1 VVSAQAGDEPAPLTA
16 ARAARTRGW
25 RPIPLDHPKAH
36 GPAKD
41 KDGNPTGC
49 VGAHANI
56 PCDGERGKHP
66 CGNWGTQSASE
77 PGDGMLQLWFGN
89 DPRNVGIACGPSGL
103 VVLDED
109 EVGALERLSA
119 KLGQRIPRTYRVRTG
134 RGWHYYFRAPAD
146 RSVGNRAGALKAH
159 HIDVRG
165 GRGNG
170 GYVVGAGS
178 LHASGRVYRAED
190 ESAPLAELPG
200 WIVDLIDEATE
211 GEPREGWNDE
221 VRYGTAEELVAQ
233 FERHLAAVTTPGFR
247 YSLFNAARDGWRLVG
262 CGELEEHPMLARLRD
277 ATIRVWGNPPDLW
290 DRRIVYDEAKA
301 AAEQSP
307 WEVVADLP
315 AVGTSTAEPPTSTP
329 APAEVVDLESSW
341 APVDLDALWDGAHE
355 QRMPEVLRRNDGIG
369 MFYAGLT
376 HSVHGESESGKSWIG
391 QSATVETLAAGGHV
405 LYVDFEDRG
414 PEVLPRLRALGV
426 QREHL
431 KHLDY
436 ITPEG
441 PADGTFA
448 RLIEENNYALAV
460 IDGVTAAMGEYRL
473 KSNAQ
478 DDVTAWHK
486 LLPRWI
492 ADKTGAATVVIDHVS
507 KSKDDRG
514 RFAVGSQ
521 AKMAALS
528 GAGFYV
534 DVARGLAPGSIGELR
549 ILVGKDRPGG
559 VRANSGKM
567 QRDRLQP
574 FARYVHDATNPDRI
588 AVELAPW
595 TDEDD
600 GPAELRP
607 LPRGADWHDPEQPPV
622 PADIETYTGPGQKA
636 VRDLTRFLRANA
648 VGGIGVDLAGARIAL
663 RGLKGMDG
671 KPLHQRD
678 TIDRAWGAMVDG
690 SALGRLE
697 PTDTNGNEDGSKS
710 NPRGLHWW
718 VVKPLDPGSGA

>member
-1 VVSAQAGDEPAPLTA
+1 MLRIAHA
-16 ARAARTRGW
+16 ARARGW
-25 RPIPLDHPKAH
+25 RPIPLDHPHAR
-36 GPAKD
+36 GNAKD

-49 VGAHANI
+49 AGAHTNI

-66 CGNWGTQSASE
+66 CGNWGTQSASV
-77 PGDGMLQLWFGN
+77 PTDGMLQIWFGN
-89 DPRNVGIACGPSGL
+89 DPRNIGIACGPSGL

-109 EVGALERLSA
+109 EVGALERLAA
-119 KLGQRIPRTYRVRTG
+119 KLGQTLPRTYRVRTA
-134 RGWHYYFRAPAD
+134 RGWHYYFAAPAD
-146 RSVGNRAGALKAH
+146 RVVGNRAGALKAH

-165 GRGNG
+165 GKGGG

-178 LHASGRVYRAED
+178 LHASGRTYTAED
-190 ESAPLAELPG
+190 EDAPLAELPG
-200 WIVDLIDEATE
+200 WIIDLIDEAS
-211 GEPREGWNDE
+211 GDEPREGWSDD
-221 VRYGTAEELVAQ
+221 VRYGQAEDLLAQ
-233 FERHLAAVTTPGFR
+233 FERRLENVVTPGFR
-247 YSLFNAARDGWRLVG
+247 YSFFLAARDGWRLVN
-262 CGELEEHPMLARLRD
+262 CGELDELGMLGRLRD
-277 ATIRVWGNPPDLW
+277 AVQRVWGAGPDLW

-315 AVGTSTAEPPTSTP
+315 SVGTTEPPTSTP
-329 APAEVVDLESSW
+329 DPATDPNADSSW
-341 APVDLDALWDGAHE
+341 TPVDLDALWDGARE
-355 QRMPEVLRRNDGIG
+355 QRMPEILARTDGIA
-369 MFYAGLT
+369 MFYTGLT

-391 QSATVETLAAGGHV
+391 QSATVETLARGERV

-414 PEVLPRLRALGV
+414 EEVLPRLRALGV

-431 KHLDY
+431 KNLDY
-436 ITPEG
+436 ITPDG

-448 RLIEENNYALAV
+448 RLIEENDYALGV

-478 DDVTAWHK
+478 DDVTQWHK

-492 ADKTGAATVVIDHVS
+492 ADRTGAAVVVIDHVS
-507 KSKDDRG
+507 KSAERG

-521 AKMAALS
+521 AKMAVLS

-534 DVARGLAPGSIGELR
+534 DVARGLAPGGIGELR

-588 AVELAPW
+588 AVEIVPW
-595 TDEDD
+595 TEEDD

-607 LPRGADWHDPEQPPV
+607 LPRGAAWHDPEQPPM
-622 PADIETYTGPGQKA
+622 PTDIESYRGPGRQSI
-636 VRDLTRFLRANA
+636 RDLARFLRVNANG
-648 VGGIGVDLAGARIAL
+648 VIGVTATDAVSAL
-663 RGLKGMDG
+663 RTIKGTDG
-671 KPLHQRD
+671 KPLHARD
-678 TIDRAWGAMVDG
+678 TVLRAWDAMVNE
-690 SALGRLE
+690 LGRLE
-697 PTDTNGNEDGSKS
+697 PADANLSDEGRTK
-710 NPRGLHWW
+710 NPRGLHLWT
-718 VVKPLDPGSGA
+718 VKPLDPGAEA

>member
-1 VVSAQAGDEPAPLTA
+1 
-16 ARAARTRGW
+16 
-25 RPIPLDHPKAH
+25 
-36 GPAKD
+36 
-41 KDGNPTGC
+41 
-49 VGAHANI
+49 
-56 PCDGERGKHP
+56 
-66 CGNWGTQSASE
+66 
-77 PGDGMLQLWFGN
+77 M
-89 DPRNVGIACGPSGL
+89 
-103 VVLDED
+103 
-109 EVGALERLSA
+109 
-119 KLGQRIPRTYRVRTG
+119 LGQ
-134 RGWHYYFRAPAD
+134 
-146 RSVGNRAGALKAH
+146 
-159 HIDVRG
+159 
-165 GRGNG
+165 
-170 GYVVGAGS
+170 
-178 LHASGRVYRAED
+178 
-190 ESAPLAELPG
+190 
-200 WIVDLIDEATE
+200 
-211 GEPREGWNDE
+211 
-221 VRYGTAEELVAQ
+221 
-233 FERHLAAVTTPGFR
+233 
-247 YSLFNAARDGWRLVG
+247 
-262 CGELEEHPMLARLRD
+262 LRD
-277 ATIRVWGNPPDLW
+277 AVVRVWGHPPD
-290 DRRIVYDEAKA
+290 DRDKRIVYGEAQPDA
-301 AAEQSP
+301 VSSP

-315 AVGTSTAEPPTSTP
+315 AVGTKTAEPPTSTP
-329 APAEVVDLESSW
+329 DPIAEMDKDSSW
-341 APVDLDALWDGAHE
+341 LPVDLDALWDGAHE

-391 QSATVETLAAGGHV
+391 QSASVETLADGGHV

-436 ITPEG
+436 ITPDG

-588 AVELAPW
+588 VVELAPW
-595 TDEDD
+595 TEEDD

-607 LPRGADWHDPEQPPV
+607 LPRGAAWHDPEQPPV
-622 PADIETYTGPGQKA
+622 PADVEAYRSQGKQSI
-636 VRDLTRFLRANA
+636 RDLARFLRVNAN
-648 VGGIGVDLAGARIAL
+648 GLIGVTAADAVAAL
-663 RGLKGMDG
+663 RSIKGMDG
-671 KPLHQRD
+671 KPLHARD
-678 TIDRAWGAMVDG
+678 TVNRAWDAMV
-690 SALGRLE
+690 SELGRLE
-697 PTDTNGNEDGSKS
+697 PAESNMAEDGHTK
-710 NPRGLHWW
+710 NPRGLHLW
-718 VVKPLDPGSGA
+718 VVKPLDPGSEA

>member
-1 VVSAQAGDEPAPLTA
+1 MLRVAHA
-16 ARAARTRGW
+16 ARARGW
-25 RPIPLDHPKAH
+25 RPIPIDHPHAH
-36 GPAKD
+36 GDACNE
-41 KDGNPTGC
+41 DGEPTGC
-49 VGAHANI
+49 TGAHANI

-66 CGNWGTQSASE
+66 CGNWGTQSASV
-77 PGDGMLQLWFGN
+77 PTDGMLQIWFGN
-89 DPRNVGIACGPSGL
+89 DPRNIGIACGPSGI

-109 EVGALERLSA
+109 ELGALERLA
-119 KLGQRIPRTYRVRTG
+119 VKLGKTLPKTYRVRTG
-134 RGWHYYFRAPAD
+134 RGWHWYFRPPRD
-146 RSVGNRAGALKAH
+146 RVVGNRAGALKPH

-165 GRGNG
+165 GKGSG

-178 LHASGRVYRAED
+178 LHASGHVYAAED
-190 ESAPLAELPG
+190 EDAPLAELPG
-200 WIVDLIDEATE
+200 WIIDLIDVVPE
-211 GEPREGWNDE
+211 GVPAEGWTDE
-221 VRYGTAEELVAQ
+221 VRYGTEEDLRAQ
-233 FERHLAAVTTPGFR
+233 FEHRCEQVTTPGFR
-247 YSLFNAARDGWRLVG
+247 YSMFSAARDGWRLVNLG
-262 CGELEEHPMLARLRD
+262 LLSEHEMLAQLRD
-277 ATIRVWGNPPDLW
+277 VVIRVWGNPPNGL
-290 DRRIVYDEAKA
+290 DRRIVWDEAKA

-307 WEVVADLP
+307 WEILAELP
-315 AVGTSTAEPPTSTP
+315 GVSTASEPPTSTP
-329 APAEVVDLESSW
+329 EPAAEVDSDSSW
-341 APVDLDALWDGAHE
+341 SPVDLDALWDGAHE
-355 QRMPEVLRRNDGIG
+355 QRMPAILARTDGVA
-369 MFYAGLT
+369 MFYTGLT

-391 QSATVETLAAGGHV
+391 QSATVETLARGERV

-414 PEVLPRLRALGV
+414 EEVLPRLRALGL

-431 KHLDY
+431 KDLDY

-478 DDVTAWHK
+478 DDVTQWHK

-492 ADKTGAATVVIDHVS
+492 ADRTGAAVVVIDHVS
-507 KSKDDRG
+507 KSAERG

-521 AKMAALS
+521 AKMAVLS

-534 DVARGLAPGSIGELR
+534 DVARGLAPGGIGELR

-595 TDEDD
+595 TEEDD

-607 LPRGADWHDPEQPPV
+607 LPRGAAWHDPDQPPV
-622 PADIETYTGPGQKA
+622 PTDVESYRGPGRQSI
-636 VRDLTRFLRANA
+636 RDLARFLRVNANG
-648 VGGIGVDLAGARIAL
+648 VIGVTATDAVTAL
-663 RGLKGMDG
+663 RTIKGTDG
-671 KPLHQRD
+671 KALHARD
-678 TIDRAWGAMVDG
+678 TVLRAWDAMVNE
-690 SALGRLE
+690 LGRLE
-697 PTDTNGNEDGSKS
+697 PADANLSEEGRTK
-710 NPRGLHWW
+710 NPRGLHLWT
-718 VVKPLDPGSGA
+718 VKPLDPGAEA